1 METAGEGNRVV
12 AKPDVMNKEFRVPP
26 ANKASLTPPDV
37 LAERLKGLIGADLRL
52 SGKSRTDGANAR
64 KLVANTLEQ
73 YPLPS
78 ASLEGDYAIVPPK
91 GKGIPSI
98 LREYVDTYIVTTG
111 ASYNLQVWNRNPT
124 ADSVQIEYTNGDQ
137 LSARDVRFV
146 FVRVD
151 PITHKIR
158 AVLVLTPD
166 YIEKTFG
173 RFGVPTI
180 KHQLIITAAAR
191 AAILASTPPVL
202 FYADTPTA
210 AGVVTNAYVSPRG
223 SIHDEPAVGH
233 LLASAVLR
241 DAIVPH
247 VLGTRLD
254 AAPTKNRGQALESL
268 VAHHLSYR
276 PTNREL
282 LAGGYPDIRNQ
293 ALEIKVQDSPT
304 VDLGQFSPQFKVDV
318 PGSPGLTTEDIR
330 YFIALTDATTGV
342 VKGLVLCPGFHL
354 GAHFSYVSNTSYKC
368 QRSIPM
374 SFFGAYDE
382 QAVFNP
388 G

>member
-137 LSARDVRFV
+137 LSPGMSASFL
-146 FVRVD
+146 F
-151 PITHKIR
+151 
-158 AVLVLTPD
+158 
-166 YIEKTFG
+166 
-173 RFGVPTI
+173 
-180 KHQLIITAAAR
+180 
-191 AAILASTPPVL
+191 ASTAMISYSRSKNSRMLEPLLVDRNLFDVITPKIPPGAKHCVI
-202 FYADTPTA
+202 A
-210 AGVVTNAYVSPRG
+210 
-223 SIHDEPAVGH
+223 
-233 LLASAVLR
+233 
-241 DAIVPH
+241 
-247 VLGTRLD
+247 TRK
-254 AAPTKNRGQALESL
+254 A
-268 VAHHLSYR
+268 
-276 PTNREL
+276 
-282 LAGGYPDIRNQ
+282 
-293 ALEIKVQDSPT
+293 
-304 VDLGQFSPQFKVDV
+304 
-318 PGSPGLTTEDIR
+318 
-330 YFIALTDATTGV
+330 
-342 VKGLVLCPGFHL
+342 
-354 GAHFSYVSNTSYKC
+354 
-368 QRSIPM
+368 
-374 SFFGAYDE
+374 
-382 QAVFNP
+382 
-388 G
+388 